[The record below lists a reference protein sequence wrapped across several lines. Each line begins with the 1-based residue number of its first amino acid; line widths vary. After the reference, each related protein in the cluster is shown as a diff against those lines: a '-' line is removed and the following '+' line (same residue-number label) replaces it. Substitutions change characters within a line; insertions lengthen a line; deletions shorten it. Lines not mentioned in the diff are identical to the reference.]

1 MGYYSAWMGHHFAE
15 MGQQMGHYF
24 AQMGHHFGRM
34 GQQLGHQWTPMDTK
48 MASWVVMVKR

>member
-1 MGYYSAWMGHHFAE
+1 MGHYPAWMGHHFAE

-34 GQQLGHQWTPMDTK
+34 GHQLGHQWTPMDTK
-48 MASWVVMVKR
+48 MASWVVMVNR